1 MQYFVTGTDTGVGK
15 TTISCAILF
24 LFNKLGQS
32 TVGCKP
38 IASGCD
44 MTQKCLVNNDA
55 LMLKKHSSIQ
65 FPYGYVNPI
74 SLAPAIAPH
83 IAAQKIN
90 KIYTVKQLI
99 NNISLILNSK
109 ADLILIEGAGGWQVP
124 LNDKETLAD
133 FATELDVPVIL
144 VVGIR
149 LGCINHALLTQADI
163 QRKKIKIAG
172 WVANVIDENMEVI
185 NENIHTL
192 KKRIDA
198 PCLGVIPFLASSEI
212 ENIAKYLNIN
222 KLINDVDIGLGN

>member
-1 MQYFVTGTDTGVGK
+1 MRYFVTGTDTGVGK

-24 LFNKLGQS
+24 LFNKVGQS
-32 TVGCKP
+32 TIGCKP

-44 MTQKCLVNNDA
+44 MTQKGLVNSDA
-55 LMLKKHSSIQ
+55 LMLQKYSSLE
-65 FPYGYVNPI
+65 FPYQFVNPI

-99 NNISLILNSK
+99 SNISLIINCK

-149 LGCINHALLTQADI
+149 LGCINHALLTQADM
-163 QRKKIKIAG
+163 QRKKITIAG

-185 NENIHTL
+185 DENIDSL
-192 KKRIDA
+192 QKRIDA
-198 PCLGVIPFLASSEI
+198 PFLGAIPFLASPEI
-212 ENIAKYLNIN
+212 ENIAKYININ
-222 KLINDVDIGLGN
+222 RLINEVGG